1 MSRNTR
7 QSLILSIIA
16 QKDIET
22 QDELV
27 AELKLAGYA
36 VTQAT
41 ISRDIKELNLVKAP
55 TINNK
60 YKYVTR
66 SAVDSSIST
75 KCINLLKETVVSV
88 VTANNLIVVKTM
100 HGSATPVSGIVE
112 QLSLPGVLGV
122 VGSGDSLLIVTLD
135 NNLAED
141 VAGKLKELIF

>member
-1 MSRNTR
+1 M
-7 QSLILSIIA
+7 SIIA

-22 QDELV
+22 QEELV

-41 ISRDIKELNLVKAP
+41 ISRDIKELNLVKTSTA
-55 TINNK
+55 NNK
-60 YKYVTR
+60 YKYVAR
-66 SAVDSSIST
+66 SLVDNVVSP

-100 HGSATPVSGIVE
+100 HGSATTISGIVE

-122 VGSGDSLLIVTLD
+122 VGSGDSLLIVTFD
-135 NNLAED
+135 NKSAED
-141 VAGKLKELIF
+141 VAGKLNNLIF